1 MVIDPYAIA
10 SENTVTGERNSLESL
25 VFISGVV
32 ETSAEDLNKTRARV
46 EQEGYEIMREYTD
59 TARKIYQL
67 HLRKRR
73 I

>member
-1 MVIDPYAIA
+1 MVIDPYPIA
-10 SENTVTGERNSLESL
+10 SENTVSERNSLDSL